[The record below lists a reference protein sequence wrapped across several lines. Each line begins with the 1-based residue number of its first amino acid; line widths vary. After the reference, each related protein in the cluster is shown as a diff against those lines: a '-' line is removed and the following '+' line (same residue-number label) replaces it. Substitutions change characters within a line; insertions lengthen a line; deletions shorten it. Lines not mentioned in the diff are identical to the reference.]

1 VLVAWALTRGRA
13 TVLRVSSTRG
23 PGTVPPGRDGPVP
36 PGDGGPVPPGAGR
49 VIEGEIEPPRE
60 P

>member
-1 VLVAWALTRGRA
+1 
-13 TVLRVSSTRG
+13 
-23 PGTVPPGRDGPVP
+23 VPPGRDGPVP